1 MRSDRLDALLHPM
14 RPAYLA
20 EAASVLLLKMLDK
33 RRREYKRVGWVYAA
47 RNPSFAESVFKIGQT
62 TVGPSKRVAQLSAST
77 SVYGEFQLVYFVHVS
92 DHLRAE
98 QFVHHKL
105 RDSRLKSGKEFFGAS
120 IMTVVKVLDE
130 AGEIW
135 GIPVDPAPGAGPLP
149 PALTK
154 SVVQCPECSSKSRVP
169 QLLIDVSVRCPRC
182 RAPYT
187 VRGGQWSAPDGPP
200 GIPVP
205 DSVQVPWSGKESQ

>member
-1 MRSDRLDALLHPM
+1 MRGNRLEELLDPR
-14 RPAYLA
+14 RPAHLA
-20 EAASVLLLKMLDK
+20 EIASVFLLDTLDK

-47 RNPSFAESVFKIGQT
+47 RNPSFADSVFKIGQT
-62 TVGPSKRVAQLSAST
+62 TVAPSKRVAQLGAST
-77 SVYGEFQLVYFVHVS
+77 SVYREFQLVYFVHVS

-105 RDSRLKSGKEFFGAS
+105 RDSRLKSGKEFFDAS
-120 IMTVVKVLDE
+120 IMTVVKVMDE
-130 AGEIW
+130 AGELW
-135 GIPVDPAPGAGPLP
+135 GIAADPMPGVGPLP

-182 RAPYT
+182 SAPYT
-187 VRGGQWSAPDGPP
+187 VRGGQWSAPDEPP

-205 DSVQVPWSGKESQ
+205 DRVQVPWSGKESQ